1 MVVGVRRFVPTGTPR
16 DRYSMAPLS
25 PSSNVGHTPSWP
37 LQVDPDASDLFDVA
51 FVTNYSLDYL
61 YYYCCRSLD
70 WRFRGPFLYRH
81 DFPSLPYH
89 HRVGLA
95 LTLALLRREDGQT
108 LLRSL

>member
-1 MVVGVRRFVPTGTPR
+1 
-16 DRYSMAPLS
+16 MAPPYL
-25 PSSNVGHTPSWP
+25 SSNAERRPSWP
-37 LQVDPDASDLFDVA
+37 LQVDLDAFGLFDVV
-51 FVTNYSLDYL
+51 FVTNYSLDCW
-61 YYYCCRSLD
+61 YYYYYCRSLD
-70 WRFRGPFLYRH
+70 WRFHGPFLYRH